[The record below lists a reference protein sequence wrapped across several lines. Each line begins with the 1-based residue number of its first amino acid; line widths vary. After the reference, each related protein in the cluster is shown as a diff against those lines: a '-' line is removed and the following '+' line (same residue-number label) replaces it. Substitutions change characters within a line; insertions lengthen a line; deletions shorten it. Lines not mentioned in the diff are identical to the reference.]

1 MSNECGL
8 CVWEDGI
15 FRHPQQVGFNPIGRV
30 LDLDNEWL
38 IITDREGVAKVN
50 KQTLKEEKYYL
61 QPGMSIVGAITISS
75 QKQVWTANA
84 RHHATDIYIL
94 DRDLNLLQDAEWL

>member
-1 MSNECGL
+1 MFDANNRLWMSNECGL

-38 IITDREGVAKVN
+38 IITDRKGG
-50 KQTLKEEKYYL
+50 
-61 QPGMSIVGAITISS
+61 P
-75 QKQVWTANA
+75 
-84 RHHATDIYIL
+84 R
-94 DRDLNLLQDAEWL
+94 

>member
-1 MSNECGL
+1 MFDANNRLWMSNECGL

-38 IITDREGVAKVN
+38 IITDLRGAKVTSRLRKRKN
-50 KQTLKEEKYYL
+50 
-61 QPGMSIVGAITISS
+61 I
-75 QKQVWTANA
+75 
-84 RHHATDIYIL
+84 IY
-94 DRDLNLLQDAEWL
+94 NQA

>member
-38 IITDREGVAKVN
+38 IITDRKGVAKVN

-61 QPGMSIVGAITISS
+61 QPGMSIVGAITIPVKSKCGRPTLGTMP
-75 QKQVWTANA
+75 QIFIYWTE
-84 RHHATDIYIL
+84 T
-94 DRDLNLLQDAEWL
+94 